1 MYILVP
7 RATLAT
13 VDTIRLRRRA
23 RRLAIDVDEPYYA
36 RLLDHGRALQLE
48 TISEPLALEMRIEG
62 AKLAEAVAV
71 FVRDQ
76 LYDARVVPVLRSF
89 RERGGRIADLE
100 AELAS
105 TCQAFERFVT
115 EAHAAYV
122 HALAARAARLIGAE
136 PLAHD
141 TVTSAPSLGTLPAA
155 GS

>member
-1 MYILVP
+1 RGPARPGGARPAAPYLPRLAVAAAISLLVP
-7 RATLAT
+7 RAPPARA
-13 VDTIRLRRRA
+13 DTTRLRRRA
-23 RRLAIDVDEPYYA
+23 RRLAIDLDEPYYA

-100 AELAS
+100 AELA
-105 TCQAFERFVT
+105 
-115 EAHAAYV
+115 AA
-122 HALAARAARLIGAE
+122 
-136 PLAHD
+136 
-141 TVTSAPSLGTLPAA
+141 S
-155 GS
+155 